1 MSLPRLLLKGR
12 PLPALARRCPLIN
25 SRISLPIRQ
34 FSMSTS
40 VSSQKIVPPSTSQAP
55 PSNAAGEA
63 ARVDPDITHRH
74 PARVPEDA
82 PAQVHTQQKRT
93 LPIFSFEGKTCVVTG
108 GARGLGYVMSQAFVE
123 SGANVA
129 IVDLNGEEAASSAK
143 MLQKTF
149 ESNNP
154 DDQAPIVTAHKCD
167 VSSPDSVRASFAD
180 ILKKHTSGIDVLVT
194 SAGFTENF
202 KAEEYPHARMQKL
215 WGVNVDGSYLCAVE
229 VAKEWIKNKKGSGS
243 IVMIGSMS
251 AVAVNVPQP
260 QAPYNASKAAVRQ
273 LAASLA
279 VEWAPHGIRVNC
291 VSPGYMMTALTQKI
305 IDEQPD
311 LYNSWVSKIPVGRMG
326 NPVDLMGTVVY
337 LASDAS
343 KYTTGADIRVDGG
356 YTVI

>member
-1 MSLPRLLLKGR
+1 MSASVAK
-12 PLPALARRCPLIN
+12 
-25 SRISLPIRQ
+25 PID
-34 FSMSTS
+34 
-40 VSSQKIVPPSTSQAP
+40 PPSTSKAP
-55 PSNAAGEA
+55 PSSTAGEA
-63 ARVDPDITHRH
+63 ARVDPDIKHHH
-74 PARVPEDA
+74 PTRVPEDA
-82 PAQVHTQQKRT
+82 PAQVNSRRKRT
-93 LPIFSFEGKTCVVTG
+93 LPTFSLEGKTCVVTG
-108 GARGLGYVMSQAFVE
+108 GARGLGYIMSQAFIE

-129 IVDLNGEEAASSAK
+129 IVDLNGEEAAVSAGN
-143 MLQKTF
+143 LQKTF
-149 ESNNP
+149 QSSNP
-154 DDQAPIVTAHKCD
+154 DAPEPIVTAHKCD
-167 VSSPDSVRASFAD
+167 VSSPDSIRASFAD
-180 ILKKHTSGIDVLVT
+180 ILTKHTSGIDVLVT

-202 KAEEYPHARMQKL
+202 KAEEYPHSRIQKL
-215 WGVNVDGSYLCAVE
+215 WSVNVDGSYLCAVE
-229 VAKEWIKNKKGSGS
+229 VAKEWIKNGKGSGS

-291 VSPGYMMTALTQKI
+291 ISPGYMMTALTQKI

-311 LYNSWVSKIPVGRMG
+311 LYNSWVSKIPAGRMG

-343 KYTTGADIRVDGG
+343 AYTTGADIRVDGG